1 MPVDFSEIL
10 VNGVSSRA
18 LFNLEEANEVFQSEG
33 IEAFRKFELE
43 NEDLAVEL
51 GAAFYLVKSLL
62 QLNSI
67 ANTQIVEV
75 VVMSRNSPETRM
87 FVLNSIKKL
96 ELHSSLKALNH
107 IARN

>member
-43 NEDLAVEL
+43 NEDLAVEP

-67 ANTQIVEV
+67 ANTQIVEF
-75 VVMSRNSPETRM
+75 VVMSRNSPETGM

-96 ELHSSLKALNH
+96 ELYSSFKPLSH